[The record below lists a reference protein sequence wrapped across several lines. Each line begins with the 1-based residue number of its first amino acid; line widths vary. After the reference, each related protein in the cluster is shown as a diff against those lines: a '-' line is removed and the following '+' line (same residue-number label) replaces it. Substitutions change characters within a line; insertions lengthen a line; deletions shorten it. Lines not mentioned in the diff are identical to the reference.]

1 MKKTITQKTLYPDEV
16 ENLRTRVI
24 GKEVEVSYEIE
35 VNEPQNQETGPEEIK
50 GTKEWLD
57 KYFPVVQASEL
68 SLDDEILK
76 HEPETKNQ
84 ADVKEM
90 IVKAIKSGLQDF
102 RAPIMDPSLDEDGN
116 ICYKAGRM
124 PAVGK
129 KADWWEIKAK
139 EFLPDKESRLGL
151 TKERIAFLALLM
163 KELIEECGYTISDA
177 WKAVCDQSK
186 DIGHYSN
193 SKDAKHDFE
202 PTGGRQVGRWNDLGN
217 TYKITKNK
225 AGGFSI
231 VGGFCKSD
239 GFVSPLAIVVR
250 YFIYNNNYYGVGWL
264 VLSV

>member
-76 HEPETKNQ
+76 HEPETERQK
-84 ADVKEM
+84 DFKERM
-90 IVKAIKSGLQDF
+90 IKAIKSGLQDF

-116 ICYKAGRM
+116 ICYEAGMM
-124 PAVGK
+124 PAVGRS
-129 KADWWEIKAK
+129 AAWWYGNAQK
-139 EFLPDKESRLGL
+139 FLPEKESRLGL
-151 TKERIAFLALLM
+151 TKERIAFLALFM
-163 KELIEECGYTISDA
+163 KELIEECGYTITDA

-186 DIGHYSN
+186 DLGHYRD
-193 SKDAKHDFE
+193 SKNPKYEFE
-202 PTGGRQVGRWNDLGN
+202 PTGSRKVGRWNDLGN
-217 TYKITKNK
+217 TYKITENE
-225 AGGFSI
+225 AARFSSFGGYF
-231 VGGFCKSD
+231 FND
-239 GFVSPLAIVVR
+239 GNGRPLAAVSW
-250 YFIYNNNYYGVGWL
+250 NYPYSNHSFGLGWT